1 MPVLRF
7 RAVTAEDV
15 LLACVPQGENVTRL
29 ASMAKL
35 KVGRLGRELS
45 DACLQYFGAC
55 VAHVPAR
62 CCRDTHRH
70 TRARLYTSFAGGNGY
85 MEENYVTRC
94 YRDWRLISIGGGADE
109 VMLSILSKIQQER
122 FHGRRRK

>member
-1 MPVLRF
+1 M
-7 RAVTAEDV
+7 

-55 VAHVPAR
+55 A
-62 CCRDTHRH
+62 
-70 TRARLYTSFAGGNGY
+70 TRANAHARRALRRAAPTNTRDRLYTSVAGGNGY